1 MKNKLKE
8 IRIKRGISQK
18 ELSEK
23 TGISLKA
30 ISSYEQGSRDLRKAS
45 FENIV
50 KIAKALECNVFDLF

>member
-8 IRIKRGISQK
+8 IRIKKGISQK

-30 ISSYEQGSRDLRKAS
+30 ISSYEQGSRDLIKAS

-50 KIAKALECNVFDLF
+50 KIVKALDCKVFDLF

>member
-8 IRIKRGISQK
+8 IRIKKGISQK

-30 ISSYEQGSRDLRKAS
+30 ISSYEQGIRDLKKAS

-50 KIAKALECNVFDLF
+50 KIAKALDCNVFDLF

>member
-8 IRIKRGISQK
+8 IRIKKGISQK

-30 ISSYEQGSRDLRKAS
+30 ISSYEQGSRDLIKAS
-45 FENIV
+45 FENII
-50 KIAKALECNVFDLF
+50 KISKALKCDIFDLF